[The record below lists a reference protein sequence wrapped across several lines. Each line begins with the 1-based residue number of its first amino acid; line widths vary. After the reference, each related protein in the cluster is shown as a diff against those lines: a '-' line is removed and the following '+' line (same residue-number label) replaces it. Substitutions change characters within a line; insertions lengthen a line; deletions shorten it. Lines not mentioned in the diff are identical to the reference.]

1 MSNTL
6 EDQIKLERQY
16 KEYAKELFIQ
26 RHEAEQEKGRGAHTR
41 VGKGLLNY
49 VSESLATSIEAWITE
64 ELKPRRGVQPT
75 YKKLLQ
81 ALETAVGHED
91 LVLNACAFT
100 FESIINS
107 VSSGDK
113 QMYSIS
119 GLAGAIGK
127 ALYYECKLSAFLE
140 QLKSYYQKGVVTE
153 ELKKRNL
160 LRYKWNYIKEVT
172 DSEGFQFYNETQE
185 ELKSLGVALID
196 IFITT
201 TGLVEYTQEAS
212 KSLSITP
219 TKTLVEI
226 WKQNLNNISTRA
238 NIITPTIIKP
248 KPWVSLDNGA
258 YYDVASMGITFMR
271 LDWDT
276 QRSRTGRNYIR
287 KLAEV
292 DLSDVMQAVNK
303 IQETAYTVNK
313 KLLKAVNYL
322 VSIGGERAGIER
334 IEPIEIPSELSG
346 AYTEEELK
354 RHKDLIKELRTKER
368 ARISKALRLYK
379 TINFAKDLSQY
390 EKIYFPCNIDFRGRI
405 YPIPFFNFQGDDL
418 MKSLLLAGSVQS

>member
-49 VSESLATSIEAWITE
+49 VSESLAKAIDEWLTE
-64 ELKPRRGVQPT
+64 ELKPRRGVKPK
-75 YKKLLQ
+75 YKDLLQ

-248 KPWVSLDNGA
+248 TP
-258 YYDVASMGITFMR
+258 
-271 LDWDT
+271 
-276 QRSRTGRNYIR
+276 
-287 KLAEV
+287 
-292 DLSDVMQAVNK
+292 
-303 IQETAYTVNK
+303 
-313 KLLKAVNYL
+313 
-322 VSIGGERAGIER
+322 
-334 IEPIEIPSELSG
+334 
-346 AYTEEELK
+346 
-354 RHKDLIKELRTKER
+354 
-368 ARISKALRLYK
+368 
-379 TINFAKDLSQY
+379 
-390 EKIYFPCNIDFRGRI
+390 
-405 YPIPFFNFQGDDL
+405 
-418 MKSLLLAGSVQS
+418 